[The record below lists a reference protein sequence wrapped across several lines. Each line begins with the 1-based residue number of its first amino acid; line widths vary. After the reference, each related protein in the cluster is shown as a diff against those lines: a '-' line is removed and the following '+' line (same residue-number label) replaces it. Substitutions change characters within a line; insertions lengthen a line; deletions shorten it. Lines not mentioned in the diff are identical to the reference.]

1 MRFIKIFFI
10 IVFCIFVVSLHNS
23 YAQEIKHDS
32 IAVVDY
38 KPAGK
43 DGERFNKGMGQCVD
57 FVKLSRPD
65 LPWDIARD
73 PEKPNEPGKAAN
85 MQSVAKE
92 KGFVTNSLPRE
103 GSVLV
108 VPEIGTD
115 GHVAIVS
122 KVKEIKEDGSYI
134 LTIIDANAK
143 DEANKN
149 KTTWSYIRERDVTI
163 NSDGN
168 LEDKMFSKKQGNIK
182 FIHEKKD
189 IYDSKQK
196 EASEYVTQVY
206 KDLGKEPTAEEKKK
220 YTEKLLSGVMLPEQ
234 FKNTIGGLPE
244 PQPKPTTAKPE
255 AIAKKPTSEDKSIK
269 ILKERVKVL
278 KEEIKRVQTR
288 IQSNPEAWNRVKE
301 DFIKIGITIFNY
313 IMKAQ
318 IPTIYIITKGIL
330 PQGLQASAL
339 NTLDAS
345 QLSQRNAQQQL
356 TPVKVEFRQE
366 YDLLFT
372 QSADSLGSRYG
383 SHSGTIDG
391 TRFDISGD
399 SRAGDFTGSFSGR
412 TVAEPGYT
420 PVTHNNTPSSGT
432 SVGTVS
438 AKGFKE
444 GDLKGNMT
452 ITIPAGTQAVNVSG
466 NITISKD
473 GSLSMPSYTGPVTD
487 NATSTKVGTM
497 SGTWNQS
504 KTTP

>member
-1 MRFIKIFFI
+1 MRGKEDTKMIRKIFYMAL
-10 IVFCIFVVSLHNS
+10 VFLFFLSP
-23 YAQEIKHDS
+23 S
-32 IAVVDY
+32 IASSEELN
-38 KPAGK
+38 PLA
-43 DGERFNKGMGQCVD
+43 
-57 FVKLSRPD
+57 
-65 LPWDIARD
+65 
-73 PEKPNEPGKAAN
+73 
-85 MQSVAKE
+85 
-92 KGFVTNSLPRE
+92 KGFGWAYEKIE
-103 GSVLV
+103 GLK
-108 VPEIGTD
+108 EGWER
-115 GHVAIVS
+115 
-122 KVKEIKEDGSYI
+122 VKIRNI
-134 LTIIDANAK
+134 AK
-143 DEANKN
+143 DEL
-149 KTTWSYIRERDVTI
+149 RD
-163 NSDGN
+163 
-168 LEDKMFSKKQGNIK
+168 QGI
-182 FIHEKKD
+182 
-189 IYDSKQK
+189 S
-196 EASEYVTQVY
+196 
-206 KDLGKEPTAEEKKK
+206 
-220 YTEKLLSGVMLPEQ
+220 
-234 FKNTIGGLPE
+234 
-244 PQPKPTTAKPE
+244 
-255 AIAKKPTSEDKSIK
+255 
-269 ILKERVKVL
+269 
-278 KEEIKRVQTR
+278 
-288 IQSNPEAWNRVKE
+288 
-301 DFIKIGITIFNY
+301 
-313 IMKAQ
+313 
-318 IPTIYIITKGIL
+318 IPTITNKEFDTTLQKEYQGITYSEWFAISKKSDNAYASLQKREYFETAKTLFDVVKAGVSLATGEIPIVFIATAPIKYALENAFKTVEKGGFESQMRAYFKVRDEGITHEEIL
-330 PQGLQASAL
+330 RSSKSEVQNVTENATFSVDGYFSSIDGKRIFGPRPMKEKDLMPAEEFFNMADYFYKIGKEKEQYETKKKEIANSFAKELQVLSKEEEKRLGKVGQHKEIQKEQNTNDTQQYNLNVAKNMQNTIAINEKPPTTPQPITAPVMQVVKPPS
-339 NTLDAS
+339 DAS